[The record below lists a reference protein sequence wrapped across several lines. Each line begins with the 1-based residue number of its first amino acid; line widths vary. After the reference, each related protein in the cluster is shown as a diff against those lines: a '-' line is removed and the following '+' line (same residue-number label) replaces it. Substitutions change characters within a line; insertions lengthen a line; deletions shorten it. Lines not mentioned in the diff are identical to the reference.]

1 MGALED
7 LLQGCEL
14 SWAKGGA
21 IATRLPGVPRAEIV
35 GVIYGTAAANANANA
50 AYNDNEKGRQ
60 L

>member
-21 IATRLPGVPRAEIV
+21 IATRLPGVPRAV
-35 GVIYGTAAANANANA
+35 GVIYGTAAANANA